1 MPILLPSHGPI
12 WNPLAEMRLDTHGT
26 RRFRGMYPYVLHG
39 CMGAMSLMLLVA
51 ASAAADI
58 VTPAPS
64 VAVPILRQGDASSVL
79 PGSIIPLSASMP
91 ASGTSPSNRGIFLTA
106 YSIKNES
113 FRRKAVDRLKQNDGD
128 IVIFDVKGS
137 AVHFDAENMPIAD
150 SLGLHK
156 PQYELQ
162 EVLEFLKENDI
173 RAIARFIAIKDQS
186 LAAARSDTQMKHPRS
201 GGTVSPGYVDPADP
215 TVLAYNGEVI
225 CALAAAGVEEVNLDY
240 IRYRTEDAG
249 SLSVFTKEE
258 KVEKILAFV
267 RNAREAID
275 RCGPKTK
282 LGISTFSVLGWDH
295 DENVNGIGQDIRQL
309 APLVDVI
316 SPMAYNANFSLDNP
330 SWKAPAG
337 HKGGRWHWLV
347 YRTLVGYKELI
358 GEENAY
364 KLRPWLQGWGV
375 TSADMAKQMQA
386 VYDAGAC
393 GFMVWNA
400 GNEYAPSYA
409 AMGNVP
415 VPENCRSAD

>member
-1 MPILLPSHGPI
+1 MSFASPIYGPI
-12 WNPLAEMRLDTHGT
+12 WNPLTEMRLDTRGT
-26 RRFRGMYPYVLHG
+26 RKFHAAYPFVLHG
-39 CMGAMSLMLLVA
+39 SVGALSLMLLMA

-58 VTPAPS
+58 VTPAPAG
-64 VAVPILRQGDASSVL
+64 AVPVQRQSETSSAF
-79 PGSIIPLSASMP
+79 PGAIIPLP
-91 ASGTSPSNRGIFLTA
+91 ASTFVSEPPPSNRGIFLTA

-113 FRRKAVDRLKQNDGD
+113 FRQKTVDRLKESGGD
-128 IVIFDVKGS
+128 IIIFDVKGS
-137 AVHFDAENMPIAD
+137 AVHFDAQNMPIAD
-150 SLGLHK
+150 KLGLHK

-162 EVLEFLKENDI
+162 EVLDFLKENDI

-186 LAAARSDTQMKHPRS
+186 LAKARPDTQLENPQT
-201 GGTVSPGYVDPADP
+201 GNTLSPGYVDPSDP
-215 TVLAYNGEVI
+215 TVLEYNGEVI
-225 CALAAAGVEEVNLDY
+225 CALAAAGVEEINLDY
-240 IRYRTEDAG
+240 IRYRTEAAG

-258 KVEKILAFV
+258 KVDRILTFV
-267 RNAREAID
+267 KNAREAID

-295 DENVNGIGQDIRQL
+295 DANVNGIGQDIRQL

-316 SPMAYNANFSLDNP
+316 SPMAYNANFSLENP
-330 SWKAPAG
+330 NWAAPAG

-375 TSADMAKQMQA
+375 TSADMTKQMQA

-393 GFMVWNA
+393 GFFVWNA
-400 GNEYAPSYA
+400 GNEYLPSYA
-409 AMGNVP
+409 AMKNVE
-415 VPENCRSAD
+415 VPAHCR